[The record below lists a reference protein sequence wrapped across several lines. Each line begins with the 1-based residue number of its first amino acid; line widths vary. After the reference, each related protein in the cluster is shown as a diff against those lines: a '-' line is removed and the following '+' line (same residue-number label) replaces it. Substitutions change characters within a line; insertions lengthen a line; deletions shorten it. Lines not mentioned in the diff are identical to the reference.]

1 MLIEAFFKEFDNSM
15 CEVPE
20 KGPVLLA
27 CGPHANQLVDSIVVL
42 KSLYKRVDIGFLTA
56 SKTMKSKYFGQMA
69 RILRSIP
76 VTRPQDEAV
85 SGRVRVSV
93 IDTKLRG
100 HEGTKFTK
108 DLSEGDTI
116 MILLEDNKTKLVSRV
131 IKILDDTQAELKA
144 APVVHDPKGE
154 PCCEQLEHAKESS
167 LLNLLDASKKYAP
180 TSFDVPQPRKYKI
193 IPKLDQ
199 SVVFSHVIVN
209 SRKVVL

>member
-76 VTRPQDEAV
+76 VTRPQD
-85 SGRVRVSV
+85 
-93 IDTKLRG
+93 
-100 HEGTKFTK
+100 
-108 DLSEGDTI
+108 
-116 MILLEDNKTKLVSRV
+116 
-131 IKILDDTQAELKA
+131 
-144 APVVHDPKGE
+144 
-154 PCCEQLEHAKESS
+154 
-167 LLNLLDASKKYAP
+167 
-180 TSFDVPQPRKYKI
+180 
-193 IPKLDQ
+193 
-199 SVVFSHVIVN
+199 
-209 SRKVVL
+209 